1 MALADDEAIESP
13 IAQMEQELHHLQ
25 SAETS
30 SPEGYRA
37 ALGDLV
43 QKWRARL
50 DHAKVQAELGRLDLR
65 DEVHEDLERAEQLWA
80 QMRQRLERLGEEA
93 SELTADV
100 RADVRDLIESIGEA
114 FQEASDRLAHRLDE
128 EDRAAGS

>member
-13 IAQMEQELHHLQ
+13 IAQMEQELHHLRA
-25 SAETS
+25 AETS

-43 QKWRARL
+43 RSWRARL
-50 DHAKVQAELGRLDLR
+50 DHARVQAELGRREIR
-65 DEVHEDLERAEQLWA
+65 DEVDQDLERAEHLWS
-80 QMRQRLERLGEEA
+80 QIRQRSERLGEEA

-100 RADVRDLIESIGEA
+100 RDDIRELVESIGEA
-114 FQEASDRLAHRLDE
+114 FREASDRLAHRLDD